1 MADYLTF
8 ENNDRLTIK
17 VNGNT
22 VSSGYELQEG
32 DVITATVSSPLSGGA
47 QQGITINNTDIYTNN
62 ANDIDI
68 YDESI
73 YISYY
78 YLGGGA
84 SN

>member
-8 ENNDRLTIK
+8 ENNANLTIK

-22 VSSGYELQEG
+22 VSSGYELKDG
-32 DVITATVSSPLSGGA
+32 DVITATVFDNPSV
-47 QQGITINNTDIYTNN
+47 GITINNMDTHVDSKITT
-62 ANDIDI
+62 DI

-78 YLGGGA
+78 SVGGA
-84 SN
+84 VN